1 MHEIIRVFVSYNH
14 QDTAQM
20 ETLVSYLKGLEQ
32 DGVELWSDQRISTG
46 QLWDAEI
53 KEKIA
58 GSQIALVLV
67 SQAFLDSEYC
77 TNVEVQ
83 EFIARNL
90 VIFPIIVSAC
100 EWKRHGWLSS
110 RQFLPGGDET
120 IEEHYQDDGKRKRL
134 YHDIR
139 QDLRKCIEEVR
150 SKAPAD
156 SDNPFTE
163 TLAIRDPARFIG
175 REAEL
180 RRLNELLAGGSV
192 AMVGEPKI
200 GKSSVLYR
208 LADTWEGDVVGPIS
222 FQGIDDRD
230 DFYVKLAE
238 ELGEESSGWRGL
250 RRLLQERTVLLLLG
264 ELDAAPDRGIGGQ
277 DLARFR
283 SLCESNRGLRMV
295 VAGRRHSKE
304 IFPDDGNQG
313 SPPYN
318 FLQPF
323 ELGPMP
329 EEEVR
334 TLLAHP
340 WAPGAADLDAAS
352 VNQIATES
360 EGRPFKAQR
369 GGYHRY
375 QALIDKEYDW
385 LESWKL
391 DLGQML

>member
-1 MHEIIRVFVSYNH
+1 MQEIIRVFVSYSH

-20 ETLVSYLKGLEQ
+20 KALVSYLKGLERE
-32 DGVELWSDQRISTG
+32 DVELWSDQRITTG

-53 KEKIA
+53 KGRIA

-77 TNVEVQ
+77 TNVEIM

-90 VIFPIIVSAC
+90 VIFPVIVSAC
-100 EWKRHGWLSS
+100 EWQRHDWLKS

-120 IEEHYQDDGKRKRL
+120 IEEHYRDKGKCKRL
-134 YHDIR
+134 YLKIKK
-139 QDLRKCIEEVR
+139 DLRKCIEEVR

-156 SDNPFTE
+156 SGNPFTE
-163 TLAIRDPARFIG
+163 TLAIRDPDRFIG

-180 RRLNELLAGGSV
+180 RRLTSLLAGGSV

-200 GKSSVLYR
+200 GKSPVLYR

-222 FQGIDDRD
+222 FQSIDNRD
-230 DFYVKLAE
+230 DFYATLAE
-238 ELGEESSGWRGL
+238 ALDEEPSDWRGL
-250 RRLLQERTVLLLLG
+250 RRQLQERTVLLLLD
-264 ELDAAPDRGIGGQ
+264 ELDAAPDRGIVSQ

-283 SLCESNRGLRMV
+283 ALCDSNRGIKIV
-295 VAGRRHSKE
+295 VAGRRYPKE
-304 IFPDDGNQG
+304 IFPDDGDQG
-313 SPPYN
+313 SPPYS

-323 ELGPMP
+323 ELEPMT
-329 EEEVR
+329 EAEVR
-334 TLLAHP
+334 TLLTHP
-340 WAPGAADLDAAS
+340 WAPNNAELDVAS

-375 QALIDKEYDW
+375 QALTDQEYDW
-385 LESWKL
+385 LAGWKL
-391 DLGQML
+391 DLEQML